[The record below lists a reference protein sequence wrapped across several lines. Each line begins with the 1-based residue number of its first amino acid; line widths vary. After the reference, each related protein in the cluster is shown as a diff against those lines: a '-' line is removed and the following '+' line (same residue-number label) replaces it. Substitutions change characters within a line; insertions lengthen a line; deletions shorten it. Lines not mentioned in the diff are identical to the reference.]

1 MILDRYIGKSILVIS
16 LLALFLL
23 VAIFSFFSLVDQ
35 LDDTGQGNYG
45 VIEAIQYVLLT
56 IPRLSY
62 ELFPIATVI
71 GSMAALGMLANTSEL
86 AVIRTSGV
94 SQIQLA
100 YSLMKTG
107 LMFVVISV
115 LIGEVVAPISE
126 QAAQQ
131 KRSVA
136 LTKQISLKTK
146 NGFWSR
152 DGDNYINI
160 RKILPGD
167 RVEEIYIYKFNDEH
181 QLISSTRAKNAEYDE
196 DRWILHDI
204 LETEISEQQVTTNHY
219 ETKEWEALLNPE
231 VIDMVTIKPR
241 YLSINGLMSYIK
253 YLKANNQSSKLYVQA
268 FWSKII
274 NPFAI
279 MAMILLSIC
288 VVKCEARPV
297 GLGQRVFIGA
307 LLGVSFHLINQVTGH
322 LGIVYGIPAFISV
335 TLPTMLVLSYIFYR
349 LNQTH

>member
-16 LLALFLL
+16 LLALFSL

-35 LDDTGQGNYG
+35 LDDTGRGNYG

-62 ELFPIATVI
+62 ELFPIASVI

-94 SQIQLA
+94 SQTRLA
-100 YSLMKTG
+100 YSLMKVG
-107 LMFVVISV
+107 LIFVVISL
-115 LIGEVVAPISE
+115 LIGEVIAPVSE

-136 LTKQISLKTK
+136 MTKQIALKTK

-167 RVEEIYIYKFNDEH
+167 RVEEIYIYEFDEDH
-181 QLISSTRAKNAEYDE
+181 QLRSSIRAKNAEYDQ

-204 LETEISEQQVTTNHY
+204 LKTEISEQQVTTEHF
-219 ETKEWEALLNPE
+219 ETAEWEALLNPE
-231 VIDMVTIKPR
+231 VIDMIIIKPR
-241 YLSINGLMSYIK
+241 YLSMVGLISYIK

-268 FWSKII
+268 FWSKIV

-279 MAMILLSIC
+279 IAMILLAIC
-288 VVKCEARPV
+288 IVKCEARPV

-322 LGIVYGIPAFISV
+322 LGIVYGIPAFVSM
-335 TLPTMLVLSYIFYR
+335 TLPTVLIFSYIFYT
-349 LNQTH
+349 LNERY

>member
-1 MILDRYIGKSILVIS
+1 MILDRYIGKSILLVS
-16 LLALFLL
+16 LLALFSL

-35 LDDTGQGNYG
+35 LDDTGVGNYG

-56 IPRLSY
+56 VPRLSY

-94 SQIQLA
+94 SRLQLA
-100 YSLMKTG
+100 NSLIKTG
-107 LMFVVISV
+107 LIFVVVSM
-115 LIGEVVAPISE
+115 LIGEVIAPVSE

-136 LTKQISLKTK
+136 LTKQISMKTK

-152 DGDNYINI
+152 DGDSYINI

-167 RVEEIYIYKFNDEH
+167 RVEQIYIYEFDQDH
-181 QLISSTRAKNAEYDE
+181 QLIASIRAKHAEYNE

-204 LETEISEQQVTTNHY
+204 ERTEISEQQVTSTHY
-219 ETKEWEALLNPE
+219 DNAEWEALLNPE
-231 VIDMVTIKPR
+231 VIEMVTIKPR
-241 YLSINGLMSYIK
+241 YLSMHGLINYID

-268 FWSKII
+268 FWSKIV

-279 MAMILLSIC
+279 LAMILLATC
-288 VVKCEARPV
+288 VVKCEGRPV

-307 LLGVSFHLINQVTGH
+307 LIGVSFHLVNQVSGH
-322 LGIVYGIPAFISV
+322 LGIVYGIPSFISV
-335 TLPTMLVLSYIFYR
+335 TLPTIVVLSYISYS
-349 LNQTH
+349 LVKKY

>member
-16 LLALFLL
+16 LLALFSL

-35 LDDTGQGNYG
+35 LDDTGRGNYG
-45 VIEAIQYVLLT
+45 VIQAIEYVLLT

-62 ELFPIATVI
+62 ELFPIAIVI

-94 SQIQLA
+94 SQIRLA
-100 YSLMKTG
+100 YSLIKIG
-107 LMFVVISV
+107 LIFVVISI
-115 LIGEVVAPISE
+115 LIGEVVAPVSE

-136 LTKQISLKTK
+136 LTKQIAMKTK

-167 RVEEIYIYKFNDEH
+167 RVEEIYIYEFDEDH
-181 QLISSTRAKNAEYDE
+181 QLRSSIRAKNAEYDK

-204 LETEISEQQVTTNHY
+204 LKTEISEQQVTSNHY
-219 ETKEWEALLNPE
+219 ETAEWEALLNPE
-231 VIDMVTIKPR
+231 VINMITIKPR
-241 YLSINGLMSYIK
+241 YLSMYGLISYIK
-253 YLKANNQSSKLYVQA
+253 YLKANNQNSKLYVQA

-279 MAMILLSIC
+279 IAMILLAIC

-335 TLPTMLVLSYIFYR
+335 TLPTILIFSYIFYT
-349 LNQTH
+349 LNKRY

>member
-1 MILDRYIGKSILVIS
+1 MILDRYIGKNILLIS
-16 LLALFLL
+16 LLALFSL

-45 VIEAIQYVLLT
+45 VLEAIQYVLLT
-56 IPRLSY
+56 VPRLSY

-71 GSMAALGMLANTSEL
+71 GSMAALGMLANSSEL

-94 SQIQLA
+94 SRMQLSF
-100 YSLMKTG
+100 SLMKTG
-107 LMFVVISV
+107 LIFVVISM
-115 LIGEVVAPISE
+115 LIGEVIAPISE

-131 KRSVA
+131 KRSVS
-136 LTKQISLKTK
+136 LTQQISLKTK

-152 DGDNYINI
+152 DGDSYINI

-167 RVEEIYIYKFNDEH
+167 RVEQIYIYEFDEDH
-181 QLISSTRAKNAEYDE
+181 QLISSIRAKNAEYDQ

-204 LETEISEQQVTTNHY
+204 MKTEISERQVTSNHY
-219 ETKEWEALLNPE
+219 DTAAWEALLNPE
-231 VIDMVTIKPR
+231 VIEMVTIKPR
-241 YLSINGLMSYIK
+241 YLSMHGLVNYIN

-268 FWSKII
+268 LWEKVI

-279 MAMILLSIC
+279 MAMILLAIC
-288 VVKCEARPV
+288 VVKCEARPI

-307 LLGVSFHLINQVTGH
+307 LIGVSFHLVNQVTGH
-322 LGIVYGIPAFISV
+322 LGIVYGIPSFISV
-335 TLPTMLVLSYIFYR
+335 SLPTLLVLTYIFYS
-349 LNQTH
+349 LIKKY

>member
-1 MILDRYIGKSILVIS
+1 MILDRYIGKSILLIS
-16 LLALFLL
+16 LLALFCL
-23 VAIFSFFSLVDQ
+23 VSIFSFFSLVDQ
-35 LDDTGQGNYG
+35 LDDTGVGNYG
-45 VIEAIQYVLLT
+45 VMEAIQYVLLT
-56 IPRLSY
+56 VPRLCY

-86 AVIRTSGV
+86 AVIRTAGV
-94 SQIQLA
+94 SRLQLA
-100 YSLMKTG
+100 YSLIKTG
-107 LMFVVISV
+107 LIFIVVSI
-115 LIGEVVAPISE
+115 LIGEVIAPVSE

-152 DGDNYINI
+152 DGNNYINI

-167 RVEEIYIYKFNDEH
+167 RVEEIYIYEFDQDN
-181 QLISSTRAKNAEYDE
+181 QLQSSISAKHAEYIE

-204 LETEISEQQVTTNHY
+204 QRTEISDQQVTSTNY
-219 ETKEWEALLNPE
+219 DTAEWEALLNPD

-241 YLSINGLMSYIK
+241 YLSMYGLVNYID
-253 YLKANNQSSKLYVQA
+253 YLNANNQSSHLYKQA

-279 MAMILLSIC
+279 IAMILLATC
-288 VVKCEARPV
+288 VVKCEGRPV

-307 LLGVSFHLINQVTGH
+307 LIGVTFHLVNQVTGH
-322 LGIVYGIPAFISV
+322 LGVVYGIPSFISV
-335 TLPTMLVLSYIFYR
+335 TLPTIVVLSYIFYS
-349 LNQTH
+349 LVKEY

>member
-1 MILDRYIGKSILVIS
+1 MILDRYIGKSVLGIS
-16 LLALFLL
+16 LLALFGL
-23 VAIFSFFSLVDQ
+23 VAIFSFFSFVDQ

-45 VIEAIQYVLLT
+45 VLEAIQYVLLT
-56 IPRLSY
+56 VPRLSY

-94 SQIQLA
+94 SQAQLA
-100 YSLMKTG
+100 YSLIKTG
-107 LMFVVISV
+107 LIFIVISM
-115 LIGEVVAPISE
+115 LIGEVIAPISE

-167 RVEEIYIYKFNDEH
+167 RVEEIYIYEFDDNH
-181 QLISSTRAKNAEYDE
+181 HLRTSIRAKNAEYDQ
-196 DRWILHDI
+196 DKWILHDI
-204 LETEISEQQVTTNHY
+204 QKTEISEQQVTTNHY
-219 ETKEWEALLNPE
+219 ETAEWEALLNPE

-241 YLSINGLMSYIK
+241 YLSIHGLINYIN
-253 YLKANNQSSKLYVQA
+253 YLKVNNQSSKLYVQA
-268 FWSKII
+268 FWAKII

-279 MAMILLSIC
+279 IAMILLAIC
-288 VVKCEARPV
+288 VVKCEARTV

-307 LLGVSFHLINQVTGH
+307 LIGVSFHLINQVSGH
-322 LGIVYGIPAFISV
+322 LGIVYDVPAFVSV
-335 TLPTMLVLSYIFYR
+335 TLPTLLVLSYIFYR

>member
-1 MILDRYIGKSILVIS
+1 MILDRYIGKSLLVTS
-16 LLALFLL
+16 LLALFSL
-23 VAIFSFFSLVDQ
+23 VAVFSFFSLVDQ
-35 LDDTGQGNYG
+35 LDDTGRGNYG
-45 VIEAIQYVLLT
+45 VSQAIQYVLLT

-94 SQIQLA
+94 SKMQLA

-107 LMFVVISV
+107 LIFIVVSIF
-115 LIGEVVAPISE
+115 LGEVIAPISE

-146 NGFWSR
+146 HGFWSR

-167 RVEEIYIYKFNDEH
+167 RVEEIYIYEFDKNH
-181 QLISSTRAKNAEYDE
+181 QLRSSIHARHAEYDQ
-196 DRWILHDI
+196 DRWVLHDI
-204 LETEISEQQVTTNHY
+204 LKTEISEQQITTNRY
-219 ETKEWEALLNPE
+219 DNAEWEALLNPE
-231 VIDMVTIKPR
+231 VINMVTIKPR
-241 YLSINGLMSYIK
+241 YLSVYGLISYID

-268 FWSKII
+268 FWSKLI

-279 MAMILLSIC
+279 IAMILLAIC
-288 VVKCEARPV
+288 VVKCEARPI

-307 LLGVSFHLINQVTGH
+307 LLGIIFHLVNQVTGH

-335 TLPTMLVLSYIFYR
+335 SLPTILVLSYVYYT
-349 LNQTH
+349 LNKNH

>member
-1 MILDRYIGKSILVIS
+1 MILDRYIGRNILVTSTLS
-16 LLALFLL
+16 LFVL
-23 VAIFSFFSLVDQ
+23 VAVFSFFSLVDQ
-35 LDDTGQGNYG
+35 LDDTGRGSYG
-45 VIEAIQYVLLT
+45 VPEAIQYVLLT

-100 YSLMKTG
+100 FSLMKTG
-107 LMFVVISV
+107 IVFIVISI
-115 LIGEVVAPISE
+115 LIGEVIAPISE

-131 KRSVA
+131 QRSIA
-136 LTKQISLKTK
+136 LTQQISMKTK
-146 NGFWSR
+146 HGFWSR

-167 RVEEIYIYKFNDEH
+167 RVEEIYIYEFDKDH
-181 QLISSTRAKNAEYDE
+181 QLKSTIFAKHAEYSE
-196 DRWILHDI
+196 DRWLLHDI
-204 LETEISEQQVTTNHY
+204 LKTEISEQKVTNNHY
-219 ETKEWEALLNPE
+219 KNAEWEALLNPE
-231 VIDMVTIKPR
+231 VINLVTIKPR
-241 YLSINGLMSYIK
+241 YLSVYGLISYID
-253 YLKANNQSSKLYVQA
+253 YLKANNQNDKQYVQA

-288 VVKCEARPV
+288 VVRCEGRPM

-307 LLGVSFHLINQVTGH
+307 LLGITFHLVNQVTGH
-322 LGIVYGIPAFISV
+322 LGIVYGVPSFLSV
-335 TLPTMLVLSYIFYR
+335 CLPTIVVLAYVYYR
-349 LNQTH
+349 LNKRY

>member
-1 MILDRYIGKSILVIS
+1 MILDRYIGKSILVTSFI
-16 LLALFLL
+16 ALFSL
-23 VAIFSFFSLVDQ
+23 VAIFSFFAFVDQ
-35 LDDTGQGNYG
+35 LGDTGKGNYG
-45 VIEAIQYVLLT
+45 VLDAIQYVLLSVP
-56 IPRLSY
+56 ILSY

-71 GSMAALGMLANTSEL
+71 GSMTTLGMLANTSEL

-94 SQIQLA
+94 SRLQLA

-107 LMFVVISV
+107 LIIVVISI
-115 LIGEVVAPISE
+115 LIGEIVAPISE
-126 QAAQQ
+126 HKAQQ
-131 KRSVA
+131 KRSIA

-152 DGDNYINI
+152 DGNSYINI

-167 RVEEIYIYKFNDEH
+167 RVEEIYIYEFDQDHK
-181 QLISSTRAKNAEYDE
+181 LISSIHADNAEYDK

-204 LETEISEQQVTTNHY
+204 MRTEISEQQVTSKHY
-219 ETKEWEALLNPE
+219 ETAEWEALLNPE

-241 YLSINGLMSYIK
+241 YLSMNGLISYIN

-268 FWSKII
+268 FWAKII

-279 MAMILLSIC
+279 LAMILLATC

-307 LLGVSFHLINQVTGH
+307 LIGVSFHLVNQVTGH
-322 LGIVYGIPAFISV
+322 LGIVYGIPSFVSV
-335 TLPTMLVLSYIFYR
+335 TLPTIMVLSYIFYTFR
-349 LNQTH
+349 KKY

>member
-1 MILDRYIGKSILVIS
+1 MILDRYIGKSVLVTS
-16 LLALFLL
+16 LLALFAL
-23 VAIFSFFSLVDQ
+23 VAVFSFFSLVDQ
-35 LDDTGQGNYG
+35 LDDTGRGNYG
-45 VIEAIQYVLLT
+45 VTQAIQYVLLT

-71 GSMAALGMLANTSEL
+71 GSMAAIGMLANSNEL

-94 SQIQLA
+94 SQMRLA
-100 YSLMKTG
+100 YSLIKTG
-107 LMFVVISV
+107 LIFIVVSI

-131 KRSVA
+131 KRSIA

-146 NGFWSR
+146 HGFWSR

-167 RVEEIYIYKFNDEH
+167 RVEEIYIYEFDRNHHLK
-181 QLISSTRAKNAEYDE
+181 SSIHAKHAEYDQ
-196 DRWILHDI
+196 DRWVLHDI
-204 LETEISEQQVTTNHY
+204 LKTDISEEQVTTNRY
-219 ETKEWEALLNPE
+219 ETAEWEALLNPE
-231 VIDMVTIKPR
+231 VINMVTIKPR
-241 YLSINGLMSYIK
+241 YLSVYGLISYIS
-253 YLKANNQSSKLYVQA
+253 YLKANNQNSKLYVQA
-268 FWSKII
+268 FWSKIV

-279 MAMILLSIC
+279 IAMILLAIC
-288 VVKCEARPV
+288 VVKCEARSI

-307 LLGVSFHLINQVTGH
+307 LLGIIFHLVNQVTGH

-335 TLPTMLVLSYIFYR
+335 SLPTILVLSYVYYFINKNY
-349 LNQTH
+349 

>member
-1 MILDRYIGKSILVIS
+1 MILDRYIGKSILGIS
-16 LLALFLL
+16 LLALFAL

-94 SQIQLA
+94 SQMRLA
-100 YSLMKTG
+100 YSLVKVG
-107 LMFVVISV
+107 LVFVVISI
-115 LIGEVVAPISE
+115 LIGEVIAPVSE

-136 LTKQISLKTK
+136 LTKQIALKTK

-167 RVEEIYIYKFNDEH
+167 RVEEIYIYEFDEDNK
-181 QLISSTRAKNAEYDE
+181 LRSSIRAKSAEYDK

-204 LETEISEQQVTTNHY
+204 LKTEISEQQVTTNHY
-219 ETKEWEALLNPE
+219 ETAEWEALLNPE
-231 VIDMVTIKPR
+231 VINMITIKPR
-241 YLSINGLMSYIK
+241 YLSMVGLLNYIK

-279 MAMILLSIC
+279 IAMVLLAIC

-335 TLPTMLVLSYIFYR
+335 TLPTILMFSYIFYT
-349 LNQTH
+349 LNRRY

>member
-1 MILDRYIGKSILVIS
+1 MILDRYIGKNILLVS
-16 LLALFLL
+16 LLALFSL

-35 LDDTGQGNYG
+35 LDDTGVGNYG
-45 VIEAIQYVLLT
+45 VLEAIQYVLLT
-56 IPRLSY
+56 VPRLSY

-94 SQIQLA
+94 SRIQLA
-100 YSLMKTG
+100 VSLLKTG
-107 LMFVVISV
+107 LIFIVISS
-115 LIGEVVAPISE
+115 LIGEIIAPVSE

-167 RVEEIYIYKFNDEH
+167 RVEEIYIYEFDEDN
-181 QLISSTRAKNAEYDE
+181 QLRSSIRAKNAEYKE

-204 LETEISEQQVTTNHY
+204 MKTEISEQQVTSKHF
-219 ETKEWEALLNPE
+219 ETAEWEALLNPE

-241 YLSINGLMSYIK
+241 YLSIQGLISYIE

-268 FWSKII
+268 FWAKVV

-279 MAMILLSIC
+279 IAMLLLAIC
-288 VVKCEARPV
+288 IVKCEGRPM

-307 LLGVSFHLINQVTGH
+307 LIGVSFHLVNQVSGH
-322 LGIVYGIPAFISV
+322 LGIVYGIPSFISV
-335 TLPTMLVLSYIFYR
+335 TLPTIVVLSYIFYS
-349 LNQTH
+349 LVKEY

>member
-1 MILDRYIGKSILVIS
+1 MIIDRYIGKNILVIS
-16 LLALFLL
+16 SLALFSL

-35 LDDTGQGNYG
+35 LDDTGRGNYG
-45 VIEAIQYVLLT
+45 VMQAIEYVLLT
-56 IPRLSY
+56 IPRLTY

-94 SQIQLA
+94 SQMRLA
-100 YSLMKTG
+100 YSLVKVG
-107 LMFVVISV
+107 LIFVVVSI
-115 LIGEVVAPISE
+115 LIGEVIAPVSE
-126 QAAQQ
+126 QAAKQR
-131 KRSVA
+131 RSIA
-136 LTKQISLKTK
+136 LTEQISLKTK

-167 RVEEIYIYKFNDEH
+167 RVEEIYIYEFDEDH
-181 QLISSTRAKNAEYDE
+181 QLKSSIRAKSAEYDQ

-204 LETEISEQQVTTNHY
+204 LKTDISEQQVTSQHY
-219 ETKEWEALLNPE
+219 ETAEWEALLNPE
-231 VIDMVTIKPR
+231 VINLVTIKPR
-241 YLSINGLMSYIK
+241 YLSIVGLINYIK
-253 YLKANNQSSKLYVQA
+253 YLRTNNQSSDLYVQA
-268 FWSKII
+268 FWSKIV

-279 MAMILLSIC
+279 MAMMLLAIC
-288 VVKCEARPV
+288 VVKCEGRPI

-307 LLGVSFHLINQVTGH
+307 LLGVSFHLVNQVMGH

-335 TLPTMLVLSYIFYR
+335 TLPTILVLSYIFYT
-349 LNQTH
+349 LNKKY

>member
-1 MILDRYIGKSILVIS
+1 MS
-16 LLALFLL
+16 
-23 VAIFSFFSLVDQ
+23 
-35 LDDTGQGNYG
+35 
-45 VIEAIQYVLLT
+45 
-56 IPRLSY
+56 
-62 ELFPIATVI
+62 LFPIATVI

-94 SQIQLA
+94 SQTQLA

-107 LMFVVISV
+107 VIFIVVSI
-115 LIGEVVAPISE
+115 LIGEVIAPISE

-146 NGFWSR
+146 HGFWSR

-167 RVEEIYIYKFNDEH
+167 RVEEIYIYEFDRNH
-181 QLISSTRAKNAEYDE
+181 QLRSSIHAKHAEYDQ
-196 DRWILHDI
+196 DRWVLNDI
-204 LETEISEQQVTTNHY
+204 LKTEISEEQITTTRY
-219 ETKEWEALLNPE
+219 ETAEWEALLNPE
-231 VIDMVTIKPR
+231 VINMVTIKPR
-241 YLSINGLMSYIK
+241 YLSVHGLINYID
-253 YLKANNQSSKLYVQA
+253 YLKANNQNSKLYVQA
-268 FWSKII
+268 FWSKLI

-279 MAMILLSIC
+279 IAMILLAIC
-288 VVKCEARPV
+288 VVKCEGRPI

-307 LLGVSFHLINQVTGH
+307 LLGITFHLVNQVTGH

-335 TLPTMLVLSYIFYR
+335 SLPTILVFSYVIYTISK
-349 LNQTH
+349 NY